1 MPGPR
6 IVLAT
11 FGSLGDLHP
20 ILAVALGLKARGH
33 RPVVATQAEHGP
45 RVAAAGVAFAAG
57 RPGMA
62 DLGDRDE
69 VMRRV
74 MDRRTGSEYII
85 RQIVMPH
92 VRAAYDDLAAA
103 ARGADF
109 LVSHVLPVT
118 APIVAEQFGIPWA

>member
-1 MPGPR
+1 MPGQR
-6 IVLAT
+6 ILLAT

-20 ILAVALGLKARGH
+20 FLAVALGLKARGH
-33 RPVVATQAEHGP
+33 RPVLATQAEH
-45 RVAAAGVAFAAG
+45 RTKVEAAGVEFAPV

-74 MDRRTGSEYII
+74 MDLRTGSEYIV
-85 RQIVMPH
+85 RQVVMPH
-92 VRAAYDDLAAA
+92 VRAAHEDLSVA

-109 LVSHVLPVT
+109 L
-118 APIVAEQFGIPWA
+118 